1 MKIVYLHQHFKVN
14 SGGTRSFE
22 FSKYLVKKGHDVV
35 MSTGNEPY
43 NTNIEGIQIKT
54 TKTKYSQHFSFV
66 RRIIS
71 FIHFMIKSTV
81 LGFKEKKTDLFYA
94 TSTPLTIG
102 FPVLILSKLTR
113 KRYVFEVRDVW
124 PDIPIQLGI
133 IKSNFLK
140 KILFIFEKIIYNN
153 AEHIIVLSE
162 GMKKNLL
169 NKNISEEKITVITN
183 LSMNK
188 LFDSISSEK
197 RNYYKDK
204 LLCIHPGTMGIVN
217 GVDFILNVAEYYPNE
232 SIVYLLIGEGNQK
245 NRMKD
250 RINRNNIKNVIIED
264 SLPKDK
270 IIKKIKQADVGIMS
284 VDDYDILKDNS
295 ANKFFDYLAAGLSVL
310 INYPGWQKEVLETN
324 KAGKSFEFNNE
335 KEFYYFL
342 LQLYQD
348 SKLYDE

>member
-1 MKIVYLHQHFKVN
+1 
-14 SGGTRSFE
+14 
-22 FSKYLVKKGHDVV
+22 
-35 MSTGNEPY
+35 
-43 NTNIEGIQIKT
+43 
-54 TKTKYSQHFSFV
+54 
-66 RRIIS
+66 
-71 FIHFMIKSTV
+71 V

-183 LSMNK
+183 LSINK

-197 RNYYKDK
+197 RN
-204 LLCIHPGTMGIVN
+204 
-217 GVDFILNVAEYYPNE
+217 
-232 SIVYLLIGEGNQK
+232 
-245 NRMKD
+245 
-250 RINRNNIKNVIIED
+250 NIKNVIIED
-264 SLPKDK
+264 SLGG
-270 IIKKIKQADVGIMS
+270 V
-284 VDDYDILKDNS
+284 
-295 ANKFFDYLAAGLSVL
+295 NKFV
-310 INYPGWQKEVLETN
+310 
-324 KAGKSFEFNNE
+324 
-335 KEFYYFL
+335 
-342 LQLYQD
+342 
-348 SKLYDE
+348 

>member
-1 MKIVYLHQHFKVN
+1 
-14 SGGTRSFE
+14 
-22 FSKYLVKKGHDVV
+22 
-35 MSTGNEPY
+35 
-43 NTNIEGIQIKT
+43 
-54 TKTKYSQHFSFV
+54 
-66 RRIIS
+66 
-71 FIHFMIKSTV
+71 
-81 LGFKEKKTDLFYA
+81 
-94 TSTPLTIG
+94 
-102 FPVLILSKLTR
+102 
-113 KRYVFEVRDVW
+113 
-124 PDIPIQLGI
+124 
-133 IKSNFLK
+133 
-140 KILFIFEKIIYNN
+140 
-153 AEHIIVLSE
+153 
-162 GMKKNLL
+162 
-169 NKNISEEKITVITN
+169 
-183 LSMNK
+183 MNK

-295 ANKFFDYLAAGLSVL
+295 ANKFFDYLAAGLPVL

-348 SKLYDE
+348 SKLYDEYSINAKKLAVEKYDSVMLSKKFESVLKQVLS